1 MVPSEASVMPLSDSA
16 RLSSVA
22 ADGSVMISEA
32 AVGMRAD
39 GSVPAA
45 VCRVRDIAAAAR
57 EQRGA

>member
-1 MVPSEASVMPLSDSA
+1 MPLSDSA

-32 AVGMRAD
+32 AVH
-39 GSVPAA
+39 AA